1 MSDQNHGNG
10 STSEE
15 VDVLELEPTPEEAN
29 ALGGDPLDDIT
40 DPAVRAEAKKNR
52 AIARRVARK
61 GKDGEVVTPP
71 VETPDAS
78 KFVTKADFEGA
89 NERKAIIAVQAQGL
103 TNDKGEVILPPE
115 EVKANFAEIQKLY
128 VPRRGRQTTE
138 DIAEDIKDAVILFNA
153 RNPKAPDADNGVGDL
168 TATPVVA
175 PSGGTGDGKKPPAEA
190 AKLPG
195 YNPATQPKDWYPK
208 KKQEGE
214 S

>member
-29 ALGGDPLDDIT
+29 AQGGDPLDDIT

-78 KFVTKADFEGA
+78 KFVTKEDFEKA
-89 NERKAIIAVQAQGL
+89 NERKAIIEAQK
-103 TNDKGEVILPPE
+103 DP
-115 EVKANFAEIQKLY
+115 EVKANWDKISQIY

-138 DIAEDIKDAVILFNA
+138 DIAEDIAEAIIVFNA

-168 TATPVVA
+168 TAHPVVA
-175 PSGGTGDGKKPPAEA
+175 PSGGTGTGQKPPAEA